1 MAPRRD
7 RVRDDSA
14 LAAKRVRR
22 CIRSASRPKMLDQL
36 RRTLG
41 RIQSVGL
48 YQQAPSP
55 QRGGMIKM
63 VWFKSYAANERRE
76 KFDGVVQ
83 S

>member
-1 MAPRRD
+1 
-7 RVRDDSA
+7 
-14 LAAKRVRR
+14 
-22 CIRSASRPKMLDQL
+22 MLDQL

-63 VWFKSYAANERRE
+63 VWFKSYAANERPE
-76 KFDGVVQ
+76 KFDRIVQ
-83 S
+83 R